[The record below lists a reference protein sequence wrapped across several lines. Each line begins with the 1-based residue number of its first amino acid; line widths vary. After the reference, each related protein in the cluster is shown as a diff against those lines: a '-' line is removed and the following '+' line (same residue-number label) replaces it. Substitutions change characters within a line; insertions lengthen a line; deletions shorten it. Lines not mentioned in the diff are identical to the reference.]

1 MSFLEGCARRVKQ
14 PSFVKIIDSSILMM
28 FTDTTIYRSLTIQLE
43 TYMQMYKNMDKDYK
57 MTIGKDVINLISD
70 SILFMSDSYLE
81 QDKKTKLSFATSALK
96 KVSQCEIFCKALFDL
111 KVLSPKQISAI
122 SFNFGQIKSQ
132 LYRWIEKLR
141 GNEAN
146 GVEAQSLTNVDELI

>member
-1 MSFLEGCARRVKQ
+1 
-14 PSFVKIIDSSILMM
+14 M

-57 MTIGKDVINLISD
+57 MTIGKEIVNLISD
-70 SILFMSDSYLE
+70 SILFMSDSYFE
-81 QDKKTKLSFATSALK
+81 KDMRTKFSFASSTLK

-111 KVLSPKQISAI
+111 KVLSPKQISTL

-132 LYRWIEKLR
+132 LYRWIERLK

-146 GVEAQSLTNVDELI
+146 GVKASL

>member
-1 MSFLEGCARRVKQ
+1 
-14 PSFVKIIDSSILMM
+14 MM

-81 QDKKTKLSFATSALK
+81 QDKKTKLSFATSTLK

-111 KVLSPKQISAI
+111 KVLSPKQISTI

-132 LYRWIEKLR
+132 LYRWIERLR
-141 GNEAN
+141 GKEAN
-146 GVEAQSLTNVDELI
+146 GVEAQSLTNLDELI